1 MNTCT
6 SVTINPNYI
15 STGLFSAPH
24 IEFRSQYPRM
34 LRNNIDKK
42 EFDEILQS
50 IGTFVNA
57 EFSKI
62 FGSQTQNYVSNI
74 PCFLIPILNLFKMNS
89 LQRKYQEEY
98 LEFEKVVDDYIY
110 KLNNDLLLEEKGVEV
125 LSSWQEMPHQ
135 GPVAISPHLSGIG
148 REIRLVFNLI

>member
-1 MNTCT
+1 MNTCS

-15 STGLFSAPH
+15 ITGRFSAPR

-42 EFDEILQS
+42 EFDEILQT

-57 EFSKI
+57 EFTKL
-62 FGSQTQNYVSNI
+62 FETQRQNYVSNI
-74 PCFLIPILNLFKMNS
+74 PCFFLPMVHLFKMNS
-89 LQRKYQEEY
+89 LRMKFQEEY
-98 LEFEKVVDDYIY
+98 LEFERVVDDYIY
-110 KLNNDLLLEEKGVEV
+110 KLNCDLLLEEKGVEV
-125 LSSWQEMPHQ
+125 LTSWQETR
-135 GPVAISPHLSGIG
+135 GGIR